1 MVAVQGTL
9 KSLLQHHSSKA
20 VVTGTVYRA
29 PEKRFTQ
36 NNIAVSAFVLNI
48 GEREETLIR
57 VISRR
62 QALDEIVDSLDKGER
77 VLVDGRL
84 QTNAV
89 KMDDGSEK
97 RIYEIDASTI
107 EKLSGEAPVSANYGT
122 EEIVKFESDD
132 MSNELI
138 GEDEIPF

>member
-1 MVAVQGTL
+1 M
-9 KSLLQHHSSKA
+9 SLAKA

-36 NNIAVSAFVLNI
+36 NNIAVSSFVLNI
-48 GEREETLIR
+48 GDRDEMLLR

-62 QALDEIVDSLDKGER
+62 TALDEVVSGLSKGEK
-77 VLVDGRL
+77 VLVEGRL

-89 KMDDGSEK
+89 KAEDGSEK
-97 RIYEIDASTI
+97 RILEIDAATI
-107 EKLSGEAPVSANYGT
+107 ELYSGTAAQASSNYGT
-122 EEIVKFESDD
+122 EEVVKIESDD
-132 MSNELI
+132 FSNELI

>member
-1 MVAVQGTL
+1 MSLA
-9 KSLLQHHSSKA
+9 KS

-36 NNIAVSAFVLNI
+36 NNIAVSGFVLNI
-48 GEREETLIR
+48 GESEEILIR

-62 QALDEIVDSLDKGER
+62 QALDDVVSSLSKGEK
-77 VLVDGRL
+77 VLVEGRL
-84 QTNAV
+84 QTETV

-97 RIYEIDASTI
+97 KIFEIDANTI
-107 EKLSGEAPVSANYGT
+107 EKMGGVSSSNSNYGT

-132 MSNELI
+132 LSNELI
-138 GEDEIPF
+138 NEDEIPF